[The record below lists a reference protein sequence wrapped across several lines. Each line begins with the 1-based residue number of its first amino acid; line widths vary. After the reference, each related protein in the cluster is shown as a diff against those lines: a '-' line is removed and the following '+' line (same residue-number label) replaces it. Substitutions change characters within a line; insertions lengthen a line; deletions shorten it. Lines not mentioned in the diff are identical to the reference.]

1 MSKAILLGIGRLGF
15 AVSNIQDIQIVAGV
29 DIININTPFPLY
41 KHIID
46 CKEQADL
53 LINCMPPTAEEA
65 HIQSLEYA
73 ENHKLPVIIA
83 TTGLQESVLDKI
95 KQSSKIIPILH
106 SPNMSIGI
114 NILVNIIDYVA
125 KALFDAGFDI
135 EIIEKHHNKKLD
147 APSGT
152 ALLLAD
158 TIKSAVQKDLQYV
171 VGGYAGKRKGDELGI
186 HAVRGG
192 SITGEH
198 SIIFA
203 GSKETIELNH
213 IAYSRDVFAEGMAI
227 AAKWIIGKKPDIY
240 TKIV

>member
-1 MSKAILLGIGRLGF
+1 MIKAILLGVGRLGL
-15 AVSNIQDIQIVAGV
+15 AVSNMQDIQIVAGV
-29 DIININTPFPLY
+29 DIALIDTDFPIYKNIS
-41 KHIID
+41 D
-46 CKEQADL
+46 CKEEADVIL
-53 LINCMPPTAEEA
+53 NCLPPTAEEV
-65 HIQSLEYA
+65 HIESLEYA
-73 ENHKLPVIIA
+73 KNHKLPVIIA
-83 TTGLQESVLDKI
+83 TTGLKESVLDKI
-95 KQSSKIIPILH
+95 KQTSKTVPILH

-135 EIIEKHHNKKLD
+135 EIVEKHHNKKID

-158 TIKSAVQKDLQYV
+158 TIKSAVKKDLQYV
-171 VGGYAGKRKGDELGI
+171 VGGYVEKRKEDELGI

-192 SITGEH
+192 NITGEH

-213 IAYSRDVFAEGMAI
+213 IAHSRDAFAEGMAI
-227 AAKWIIGKKPDIY
+227 AAKWIIGKSPDIY